1 MLVKPSLSSLL
12 TIYLTTVQKSIF
24 SAALTAV
31 ALLSVGFKEP
41 ETPASLTQQQLNEQ
55 SVLALN
61 WVQQSGEYAALTHQ
75 AFNTA
80 RTIFDYVRSQKIR
93 NLAVIVDIDET
104 VLDNSRY
111 QAGLIDS
118 NNRFNSSSWNQW
130 IAAKQAVAV
139 PGSVEFVNYVN
150 ANGGK
155 VFFITDRTKS
165 SQKDGTGNDLEVLT
179 IDNLKSLGFTGVDPS
194 TVILKGEFTKT
205 IAGKI
210 DTSKEWRR
218 AAVINGQAD
227 GKPYNVVALIGD
239 NLNDLDDKAGQ
250 TNQARRTYVESNKN
264 RYGSIGKVSDNSIFE
279 PAYITLPNPVY
290 GAWELGIYN
299 PKALGK
305 QQLNE
310 LSPSQLS
317 QQRKQALS
325 RWLSA
330 LPSKP

>member
-1 MLVKPSLSSLL
+1 
-12 TIYLTTVQKSIF
+12 VQKSIF
-24 SAALTAV
+24 PAALTAI
-31 ALLSVGFKEP
+31 ALLAVGFKAP

-80 RTIFDYVRSQKIR
+80 RTIFDYARSQKIR
-93 NLAVIVDIDET
+93 NLAVILDIDET
-104 VLDNSRY
+104 VLDNSPY
-111 QAGLIDS
+111 QAGLIDTNS
-118 NNRFNSSSWNQW
+118 RFTASSWNEW

-139 PGSVEFVNYVN
+139 PGAVEFVNYVN
-150 ANGGK
+150 TQGGK

-165 SQKDGTGNDLEVLT
+165 SQKDGIGNDLEVST

-194 TVILKGEFTKT
+194 TVILKGEFTRT

-218 AAVINGQAD
+218 AAVINGKAG
-227 GKPYNVVALIGD
+227 GKPYNIVALIGD

-250 TNQARRTYVESNKN
+250 TNQARRAYVESNKN
-264 RYGSIGKVSDNSIFE
+264 RYGSIGKISTNSTFDS
-279 PAYITLPNPVY
+279 AYITLPNPLY

-305 QQLNE
+305 KQLSE

-317 QQRKQALS
+317 QQRKKALS
-325 RWLSA
+325 RWLPA